1 MFKKPENKKNF
12 IQMEESWLKK
22 WYSNG
27 IVKKYINKNNNSD
40 KYFSF
45 LDGPITANNPMGVH
59 HAWGRTYKDLWQKFY
74 NLLGYKQRF
83 HNGFDCQG
91 LWVEVGVEKDLGI
104 TNKREIENLVDSD
117 KEKSIEKFVNLCKER
132 VIKYAKVQTE
142 QSKRLGYFMDWD
154 NSYYTMSDENNYM
167 IWHFLKTCHLNGWI
181 YKGRDVVP
189 WCPRCQTAISQH
201 EILTED
207 YQEIVHQTIFFK
219 LPIEGK
225 DFSVVVWT
233 TTPWTIP
240 GNTALAVNTQLKYCL
255 FRHNQTGEKIVC
267 IDPDEITDPEVKK
280 FLERA
285 LGNSWEKLETLSG
298 DQLVG
303 LKYKSLFDYLS
314 KIKQTAEKYENLHTI
329 IAENDYVTADKG
341 TGILHLAPAAG
352 EEDFAIA
359 KKHNLPVIEIIDEEA
374 NYLNDLDDLSG
385 LNAKNDPK
393 IILSR
398 FESNLKYLLKIQK
411 IRHRYP
417 VCWRCKTEL
426 VWKIAEEWY
435 ISMDKPGKDGR
446 TLRQR
451 MINTAK
457 KIKWLPEFGLQR
469 ELDWLEKMH
478 DWLISKKNRYW
489 GLSLPIWECSNCS
502 HFEVIGSKEEL
513 KEKAVVGFEHLEN
526 KSPHKPQ
533 IDKVKINCPN
543 CGALVNRISDVGNPW
558 LDAGIVPFSTIKHNN
573 QGEPLYITNREEWQK
588 WFPADFITESFPGQ
602 FKNWFYALIAM
613 STVLEDTNPYKT
625 VLGFGTLLAEDGRPM
640 HKSWGNSIEFNE
652 GASKMGVDVIR
663 WMYLKNNP
671 YENLLFGYKKADEV
685 RKTFYL
691 KLWNIYQFFLTYV
704 NLDNPDQQIFDNL
717 EYNKLTSLDK
727 WILQRL
733 RQTADQIKLHLK
745 NYAPNKAAEAIESL
759 VDDISNWYIRLS
771 RDRVWT
777 NSTDTAD
784 KDYFYQTFYYLLI
797 KLSIILSPFLPFIT
811 EEIYTTLTGN
821 ESVHLEFWPEFTE
834 YGQDEKILSEFELIK
849 QIIEA
854 GRRIRKEH
862 RLNIRQPLASAEIL
876 APKQYHSLIKSF
888 ASVIQSE
895 LNFKQLNLTD
905 AKETAINYD
914 FNLTEELKLEGRL
927 RQDIRKLQLE
937 RKKLGLSPEDKI
949 KVQIPKEYEKFQKDI
964 KQKLN
969 AESITIGES
978 FTIIN

>member
-1 MFKKPENKKNF
+1 
-12 IQMEESWLKK
+12 
-22 WYSNG
+22 
-27 IVKKYINKNNNSD
+27 
-40 KYFSF
+40 
-45 LDGPITANNPMGVH
+45 MGVH

-104 TNKREIENLVDSD
+104 TNKREIENLVPGDR
-117 KEKSIEKFVNLCKER
+117 EKSIEKFVNLCKER
-132 VIKYAKVQTE
+132 VLKFSKVQTE
-142 QSKRLGYFMDWD
+142 QSKRLGYFMDWG

-167 IWHFLKTCHLNGWI
+167 IWHFLKTCYENNWI
-181 YKGRDVVP
+181 YKGKDVVP

-207 YQEIVHQTIFFK
+207 YQELVHQSIFFK

-225 DFSVVVWT
+225 DYSVVVWT

-240 GNTALAVNTQLKYCL
+240 GNTALAVNSELNYCL
-255 FRHNQTGEKIVC
+255 FEHKETGEKIVC

-285 LGNSWEKLETLSG
+285 LGKSWQKKERFKG
-298 DQLVG
+298 DKLVG
-303 LKYKSLFDYLS
+303 LKYRSPFDYLKKAVS
-314 KIKQTAEKYENLHTI
+314 AQKNFSNFHTI

-341 TGILHLAPAAG
+341 TGILHLAPSAG
-352 EEDFAIA
+352 EEDFQIA
-359 KKHNLPVIEIIDEEA
+359 KKNNLAVIEIIDDEA
-374 NYLNDLDDLSG
+374 NYLQDLDDLAG
-385 LNAKNDPK
+385 LNAKSDPN
-393 IILSR
+393 IILKR
-398 FESNLKYLLKIQK
+398 FEDQKEYLLKIQT

-426 VWKIAEEWY
+426 VWKVAEEWY
-435 ISMDKPGKDGR
+435 IAMDKPGKDSR

-451 MINTAK
+451 MIETAK

-489 GLSLPIWECSNCS
+489 GLSLPIWECKSCGK
-502 HFEVIGSKEEL
+502 FEVIGSKEEL
-513 KEKAVVGFEHLEN
+513 KEKAVEGFEYLEN
-526 KSPHKPQ
+526 NSPHKPH
-533 IDKVKINCPN
+533 IDKVKIRCKNCN
-543 CGALVNRISDVGNPW
+543 KVISRVSDVGNPW
-558 LDAGIVPFSTIKHNN
+558 LDAGIVPFSTIKRNN
-573 QGEPLYITNREEWQK
+573 QGQPLYLTDRQEWQH

-652 GASKMGVDVIR
+652 GAQKMGVDVIR
-663 WMYLKNNP
+663 WMYVKNNP

-685 RKTFYL
+685 RKSFYL

-704 NLDNPDQQIFDNL
+704 NLDQPDSELFSKL
-717 EYNKLTSLDK
+717 EYKKLSKLDK

-733 RQTADQIKLHLK
+733 KQTTDEVKSNLLEF
-745 NYAPNKAAEAIESL
+745 APNKAAESIETL
-759 VDDISNWYIRLS
+759 VEDISNWYIRLC

-777 NSTDTAD
+777 NTDDNND
-784 KDYFYQTFYYLLI
+784 KNNFYQSFYYLLVN
-797 KLSIILSPFLPFIT
+797 LAIILSPFLPYIT
-811 EEIYTTLTGN
+811 EEIYTSLTN
-821 ESVHLEFWPEFTE
+821 KESVHLQFWPEFAE
-834 YGQDEKILSEFELIK
+834 LQDDPDILNSFEVVK
-849 QIIEA
+849 EIIET
-854 GRRIRKEH
+854 GRRIRKE
-862 RLNIRQPLASAEIL
+862 NNVKIRQPLASALIS
-876 APKQYHSLIKSF
+876 APKSFHSLINEFSQIISK
-888 ASVIQSE
+888 E
-895 LNFKQLNLTD
+895 LNFKRLT
-905 AKETAINYD
+905 INTSDNINIEFD
-914 FNLTEELKLEGRL
+914 FNLTDELRLEGEIREE
-927 RQDIRKLQLE
+927 IRKLQMA
-937 RKKLGLSPEDKI
+937 RKKLGLSPEDK
-949 KVQIPKEYEKFQKDI
+949 VVLQIPAKYEQFKQEI

-969 AESITIGES
+969 AEAIQIGDS
-978 FTIIN
+978 FNIIK